1 MGKALWSVLGGMLSG
16 ALTPGGEERGS
27 VESRTVEVEAAHYT
41 YQLYVPAKVD
51 DSMPLII
58 FLHGIG
64 QRGAGGFL
72 PTTGPAGAIA
82 RHYLGQVQAVVLL
95 PQCRPGSYWSDPA
108 MDEMVMKALAQ
119 TLEET
124 GADARRVYL
133 TGVSMGGYGVWH
145 MASQHP
151 GKFAALVSVCGGSPL
166 RAGDRFAPIAGKV
179 GATPAWVFH
188 GAEDRV
194 VPVSESRQMVAAL
207 KAAGAGDAVR
217 YSEYEGVGHNV
228 WMQVLGERELLPW
241 LFRQKLPYEM
251 GGWR

>member
-16 ALTPGGEERGS
+16 ALHSGGEERGR
-27 VESRTVEVEAAHYT
+27 VESRRVEVEAARYD
-41 YQLYVPAKVD
+41 YQFYVPTRTD
-51 DSMPLII
+51 DSPPLII

-64 QRGAGGFL
+64 QRGSGGFL
-72 PTTGPAGAIA
+72 PTTGPAGAVA
-82 RHYLGQVQAVVLL
+82 RHYLGQVPAVVLL
-95 PQCRPGSYWSDPA
+95 PQCRAGSYWSDPV
-108 MDEMVMKALAQ
+108 MDEMVMKALGQ

-145 MASQHP
+145 LASRHP
-151 GKFAALVSVCGGSPL
+151 GRFAALVSVCGGSPL
-166 RAGDRFAPIAGKV
+166 RTGERFAPIAEKV

-188 GAEDRV
+188 GADDRV
-194 VPVSESRQMVAAL
+194 VPVGESRQMVAAL

-228 WMQVLGERELLPW
+228 WMQVLGERQLLPW
-241 LFRQKLPYEM
+241 LLRQRLK
-251 GGWR
+251 